1 VEELLIVGRKEGG
14 NGEIKAS
21 RSHCE
26 PLQRDQFCVY
36 LVMRWCLFIISLLIH
51 IVG

>member
-1 VEELLIVGRKEGG
+1 VEEQLIVGRKEGG

-26 PLQRDQFCVY
+26 LLERDQFCMY
-36 LVMRWCLFIISLLIH
+36 LVLRCCLRIIVFLSA
-51 IVG
+51 